1 MRLNTYMKVMH
12 MKASTQA
19 VLLAMMVLLWVALM
33 CGCASKLGPVK
44 QQKDTTTTNHTMS
57 VQQID
62 LNQDGQIDQQEMQQ
76 LQSDKPGVL
85 STFLA
90 IGMLVIGVSTI
101 CAWVSTRQKNPV
113 SPSPEG
119 QDGGTFDN
127 TPKPPASSKSTT
139 PSELIVED
147 VDDEMWCHAEQDFL
161 GDHDDPHGG
170 KRNSR

>member
-1 MRLNTYMKVMH
+1 MRLNMC

-19 VLLAMMVLLWVALM
+19 VLLAVMVLLWIALM
-33 CGCASKLGPVK
+33 SGCASKLGPVK
-44 QQKDTTTTNHTMS
+44 QQKDNTHTNHTMS

-76 LQSDKPGVL
+76 LQSDTPGVL

-90 IGMLVIGVSTI
+90 IGMLVIGVSAI
-101 CAWVSTRQKNPV
+101 CAWVSTRQTNPV
-113 SPSPEG
+113 SPSSEG

-127 TPKPPASSKSTT
+127 TPKPPATSKSPE

-147 VDDEMWCHAEQDFL
+147 VNDEMWCHAEQDFL
-161 GDHDDPHGG
+161 GDHPGPHGG
-170 KRNSR
+170 KRDPR